1 MSKYAKLPKPR
12 TAVDRELDLI
22 QFLYCARPE
31 KVAEHTAQTLA
42 DAFGVKLHV
51 AETAMQKMGR
61 ML

>member
-12 TAVDRELDLI
+12 TAADRELDMI
-22 QFLYCARPE
+22 QFLFCARPE
-31 KVAEHTAQTLA
+31 KFAEHTPQTLA
-42 DAFGVKLHV
+42 EAFGVKLHV

>member
-12 TAVDRELDLI
+12 TAADRELDMI

-31 KVAEHTAQTLA
+31 KLAAHTPQTLA

-51 AETAMQKMGR
+51 AEKAMQKKGR

>member
-12 TAVDRELDLI
+12 TAANRELDMI
-22 QFLYCARPE
+22 QFLFCARPE
-31 KVAEHTAQTLA
+31 KVAEHTPQTLA